1 MAAAGGTEDWGA
13 APVAEPIET
22 SVSVGGRIRA
32 LRRTS
37 GMSQSELAGGRFS
50 KEYVSQIERD
60 RTRPTVETLDWL
72 AGRLGTDRAFLEHGM
87 SAADAARA
95 EETLQRAEG
104 LAEAHRNADA
114 AAAFRDAGA
123 AAARIGVPALEF
135 RALRGQAWAEV
146 RGGNVEA
153 ARSLLTEAKGLAAE
167 PQFTDVDRADLLFLV
182 GVCETTA
189 SNTEVAV
196 ATFGQALE
204 LAERSGLACDRLR
217 SDIFEWRA
225 RCYRRLRDWPG
236 AREDAAHALELAN
249 ARGDRRQAALA
260 LFQASLNAQ
269 REGHWLLARR
279 HAEESMAL
287 FAQLRDRVNVARL
300 LNNVAGANHLLG
312 NLDTAVAQ
320 LREAFESFVD
330 LQLPAEAGYVL
341 SSLADVHLGMGE
353 PELAETQA
361 RKAIMLLANRI
372 EHLQEV
378 GTAHL
383 ALGRSL
389 LAQGRLEEAE
399 TEFDTADATFSR
411 VASASHQADS
421 WIARGD
427 LAQRS
432 GDEHEAARLY
442 RQAAETLLA
451 TSQEDVF

>member
-1 MAAAGGTEDWGA
+1 MAGAGGAEDWGA
-13 APVAEPIET
+13 VPVAEPMET
-22 SVSVGGRIRA
+22 SVSVGGRVRA

-50 KEYVSQIERD
+50 KEYMSQIERD

-72 AGRLGTDRAFLEHGM
+72 AGRLGTDRAFLEHGVR
-87 SAADAARA
+87 AADAARA
-95 EETLQRAEG
+95 EETLQQAEE
-104 LAEAHRNADA
+104 LVDAHLYADA
-114 AAAFRDAGA
+114 AAAFRDARNA
-123 AAARIGVPALEF
+123 VADVGVPALVF
-135 RALRGQAWAEV
+135 RALRGQAWAEI

-153 ARSLLTEAKGLAAE
+153 ARSLLAEAQGLAGE
-167 PQFTDVDRADLLFLV
+167 PGFTDVDRADLGFLL
-182 GVCETTA
+182 GVCDYTA
-189 SNTEVAV
+189 SNIEVAV
-196 ATFGQALE
+196 AMLGQALE

-236 AREDAAHALELAN
+236 AREDIARALELAD

-260 LFQASLNAQ
+260 LFQASLVAQ

-279 HAEESMAL
+279 RAEESMAL
-287 FAQLRDRVNVARL
+287 FAQLGDRVNVARL

-312 NLDTAVAQ
+312 NLDVAVAQ

-330 LQLPAEAGYVL
+330 LDLAAEAGYVL
-341 SSLADVHLGMGE
+341 SSLADVHLGMGDSK
-353 PELAETQA
+353 LAETQA
-361 RKAIMLLANRI
+361 RKAIVLLADRVD
-372 EHLQEV
+372 HLQEI

-399 TEFDTADATFSR
+399 KEFDTADATFSR
-411 VASASHQADS
+411 ATSASHQADS

-427 LAQRS
+427 LARRS
-432 GDEHEAARLY
+432 GDEQQAARLY

-451 TSQEDVF
+451 TSS

>member
-1 MAAAGGTEDWGA
+1 MA
-13 APVAEPIET
+13 
-22 SVSVGGRIRA
+22 
-32 LRRTS
+32 
-37 GMSQSELAGGRFS
+37 GMSQSELADGRFS
-50 KEYVSQIERD
+50 KEYVSQIERG
-60 RTRPTVETLDWL
+60 RTRPNGETLDWL
-72 AGRLGTDRAFLEHGM
+72 ARRLGTDRAFLEHGV
-87 SAADAARA
+87 SAAEAARA
-95 EETLQRAEG
+95 DETLQHAEG
-104 LAEAHRNADA
+104 LVEAHRYAEA
-114 AAAFRDAGA
+114 AAEFREARYA
-123 AAARIGVPALEF
+123 AAHVGAPGLEF
-135 RALRGQAWAEV
+135 RSLRGQTWAEL
-146 RGGNVEA
+146 RGGNVEEA
-153 ARSLLTEAKGLAAE
+153 WALLTEAQRLAGE

-182 GVCETTA
+182 GVYETTV
-189 SNTEVAV
+189 SNPEA
-196 ATFGQALE
+196 AISAFSHALE

-217 SDIFEWRA
+217 ADIFEWRA

-236 AREDAAHALELAN
+236 AREDTAHALELAN

-269 REGHWLLARR
+269 REGNWLLARR

-287 FAQLRDRVNVARL
+287 FAQLGDRVNVARL

-312 NLDTAVAQ
+312 SLETAVAQ

-361 RKAIMLLANRI
+361 RKAIMLLAERI

-389 LAQGRLEEAE
+389 LAQGRLEEAAK
-399 TEFDTADATFSR
+399 EFDTADATFTR

-427 LAQRS
+427 LATRS

-442 RQAAETLLA
+442 RQAAETLIA
-451 TSQEDVF
+451 TSHDDRF